1 MKEIKTIVKVPE
13 IFLPEKDY
21 YEWAVVACDQFTSE
35 PKYWAELEKIVGNK
49 PSTLNITFPEV
60 YLGRDDDKRIANINA
75 TMKEYVES
83 GVLSKKLN
91 SFILVERESDG
102 KKRIGLMLAIDLE
115 TYDWTP
121 FADVPVKATEGTILS
136 RIPPRVKIRENAPLE
151 LPHVMLL
158 CDDREGVLL
167 EKLYN
172 RRNEFEKA
180 YDTDLNM
187 GGGHITG
194 YIVDD
199 EKFVYDALETL
210 NSKAEKEKK
219 YGHDTAFLFAVGD
232 GNHSLATAKTCW
244 ENLKKAGAKDTH
256 PARYALCE
264 LVNIYDKGLFFEPIH
279 RVLFNVKDE
288 FKAKLL
294 ALSGETELTCV
305 GHANVKVSGTAPEI
319 IKTLQTMIEDGV
331 KSGEVGEVDYVHGE
345 NSVREIV
352 SEHDGSMGILM
363 PTIKKSELF
372 GYVLDKGVLPKKAFS
387 MGEANEKRYYME
399 TRKIRE

>member
-1 MKEIKTIVKVPE
+1 MKDLKEIVKVPTVY
-13 IFLPEKDY
+13 LPEKDY

-35 PKYWAELEKIVGNK
+35 PKYWAELEKTVGDK

-60 YLGRDDDKRIANINA
+60 YLGRDDDTRIKNINA
-75 TMKEYVES
+75 TMKEYLDK
-83 GVLSKKLN
+83 GVLSKEIN

-102 KKRIGLMLAIDLE
+102 KKRIGLMIAIDLE

-167 EKLYN
+167 EKLYAN
-172 RRNEFEKA
+172 RENLEKV

-187 GGGHITG
+187 GGGHLTG
-194 YIVDD
+194 YKVSDT
-199 EKFVYDALETL
+199 EMVYDALAIL
-210 NSKAEKEKK
+210 DSKDEKIKK
-219 YGHDTAFLFAVGD
+219 YGHDTEFLFAVGD

-244 ENLKKAGAKDTH
+244 ENLKKAGAKSDH

-279 RVLFNVKDE
+279 RVLFNVSEE
-288 FKAKLL
+288 FKSKLS
-294 ALSGETELTCV
+294 ALSGESELIAV
-305 GHANVKVSGTAPEI
+305 GGENVRVSGTAPEI
-319 IKTLQTMIEDGV
+319 IKTLQTMIEEGV
-331 KSGEVGEVDYVHGE
+331 KSGEIGEVDYVHGE

-352 SEHDGSMGILM
+352 AEHIDSLGILM

-372 GYVLDKGVLPKKAFS
+372 AFVLDKGVLPKKAFS

>member
-1 MKEIKTIVKVPE
+1 MKSTVKIPE

-21 YEWAVVACDQFTSE
+21 YEWACVACDQFTSE
-35 PKYWAELEKIVGNK
+35 PKYWAELESIVGDK
-49 PSTLNITFPEV
+49 PSTLRITFPEV
-60 YLGRDDDKRIANINA
+60 YLGRDDDKRIENINA
-75 TMKEYVES
+75 TMKEYVEN
-83 GVLSKKLN
+83 GVLNKKID

-102 KKRIGLMLAIDLE
+102 KKRIGLMIAIDLE

-167 EKLYN
+167 EKLYAK
-172 RRNEFEKA
+172 RESFEKV

-187 GGGHITG
+187 NGGHLTG
-194 YIVDD
+194 YIVPDS
-199 EKFVYDALETL
+199 EEVYKALEIL
-210 NSKAEKEKK
+210 NSKEEKVKK

-244 ENLKKAGAKDTH
+244 ENLKKAGAPDTH

-279 RVLFNVKDE
+279 RVLFGASEE
-288 FKAKLL
+288 FKSKLS
-294 ALSGETELTCV
+294 ALTGDKELVAV
-305 GHANVKVSGTAPEI
+305 GIDNVKVSGPAPEI
-319 IKTLQTMIEDGV
+319 IKNLQNMIEDGI
-331 KSGEVGEVDYVHGE
+331 KNGEIKEVDYVHGE
-345 NSVREIV
+345 NSVREVVADNEGAI
-352 SEHDGSMGILM
+352 GILM
-363 PTIKKSELF
+363 PTIKKDELF
-372 GYVLDKGVLPKKAFS
+372 SFVLDKGVLPKKAFS

-399 TRKIRE
+399 TRKIKE